1 MTLTQTLDATLAAT
15 LDGALATIPGA
26 VAMATDARATFYE
39 GCVGTRDLAGRV
51 PLTADTMFGL
61 ASMTKALVS
70 AQAMAAVDDG
80 MLSLDAALSEVLPAL
95 AAPLM
100 LEGFAED
107 GSPRLRPARGAIT
120 LRQVLS
126 HSAGFGYDTWNAEI
140 GRFLKHQGM
149 GRTPANAEE
158 LAATPLLFDPGTG
171 WNYGINTDVAGLAVE
186 AVTGQRLDVA
196 LREGILGALGMG
208 DTTVLMTGEQRQ
220 RLVSTRTR
228 ATGGGYGDAGFV
240 MDRGIGYCLGGGAL
254 HGTGRDY
261 LRFIRMIL
269 NGGMHEG
276 QRLLS
281 PAATAAMSRNQLA
294 PGVRVR
300 PMISANPAY
309 SADAE
314 FFPGMEKHWS
324 TAFMITTAPAPTGRR
339 AGSLAWAGICNTYC
353 WIDPAA
359 GIGGVFMSQ
368 LLPFAD
374 PAVLAAFAAFE
385 TAVYAGRG

>member
-1 MTLTQTLDATLAAT
+1 MTPTQSLDA
-15 LDGALATIPGA
+15 ALASALTALPCA
-26 VAMATDARATFYE
+26 VAMVSDARETLYE
-39 GCVGTRDLAGRV
+39 GAVGTRDHAGRV
-51 PLTADTMFGL
+51 PMTADTVFGL

-70 AQAMAAVDDG
+70 AAAMAQVDAG
-80 MLSLDAALSEVLPAL
+80 RLALDAPLAEVLPAL
-95 AAPLM
+95 AAPLV
-100 LEGFAED
+100 LDGFAED
-107 GSPRLRPARGAIT
+107 GAPQLRPARGAIT

-126 HSAGFGYDTWNAEI
+126 HAAGYGYDTWNAEI
-140 GRFLKHQGM
+140 GRFLQVKGM
-149 GRTPANAEE
+149 PRVPTNAAE

-186 AVTGQRLDVA
+186 AATGKRLDVA
-196 LREGILGALGMG
+196 LAEGVLGALGMR
-208 DTTVLMTGEQRQ
+208 DTSVLLRPDQRARLVTTRQ
-220 RLVSTRTR
+220 RS
-228 ATGGGYGDAGFV
+228 AGGLADVGFV
-240 MDRGIGYCLGGGAL
+240 MDRGISYCLGGGAL

-269 NGGMHEG
+269 NGGMHAGE
-276 QRLLS
+276 RLLS
-281 PAATAAMSRNQLA
+281 PAAIVAMASNQLA

-300 PMISANPAY
+300 RMMSCNAAR

-324 TAFMITTAPAPTGRR
+324 TAFMITTEAAPTGRR
-339 AGSLAWAGICNTYC
+339 AGSLAWAGIANTYC

-374 PAVLAAFAAFE
+374 PAALAAFAAFE
-385 TAVYAGRG
+385 RAAYAAFAP